1 MYSYESMEQRRLDP
15 PTCAPDLIWE
25 AKLSPYYFPTLLV
38 ADEIGL
44 FQRLHEHPSTTGEV
58 AEKYGMSPHAAEA
71 LLGVLAS
78 KGHLVQD
85 LGRFHLTES
94 SRQFLLP
101 ESTYYCGAALELRR
115 QRPIDHTIIKEIL
128 FRKRSAA
135 APVVFDTEMWRVPE
149 VHVERLKASTAS
161 MHALFF
167 PAAMAVALY
176 GNFAGVRSF
185 LDIAGGSGCF
195 CIALAAR
202 YPGMSLTV
210 MDLPPVCLL
219 AQEYARVYGVADR
232 IHTVA
237 ADMFAGDWPDGHD
250 AHFFSNV
257 FHDWDAETC
266 RVLASKSFAG
276 LPSGGRIY
284 LHESLL
290 NETCDG
296 PPLIA
301 LYSMNMA
308 RVTEYGKQY
317 SAGELQEILSGVGFE
332 DIRVLHTYSHFSL
345 VSARKP

>member
-1 MYSYESMEQRRLDP
+1 MKGKTPATHRQLSA
-15 PTCAPDLIWE
+15 PTCAPDSIWE
-25 AKLSPYYFPTLLV
+25 ATLAPYYFPTLLV

-44 FQRLHEHPSTTGEV
+44 FAHLQKSPTTIGEV
-58 AEKYGMSPHAAEA
+58 AQHYGMSPHAAEA

-78 KGHLVQD
+78 KGHLIQH

-101 ESTYYCGAALELRR
+101 DGIYYCGAALELRR

-128 FRKRSAA
+128 FRKRATA
-135 APVVFDTEMWRVPE
+135 APVLFDTEMWRASE
-149 VHVERLKASTAS
+149 AHVERHKASTAS

-176 GNFAGVRSF
+176 GDLEGVHSL

-195 CIALAAR
+195 SIALAMTHPALK
-202 YPGMSLTV
+202 LTV
-210 MDLPPVCLL
+210 MDLPAVCVL
-219 AQEYARVYGVADR
+219 AKEYARNYGVADR
-232 IHTVA
+232 IETA
-237 ADMFAGDWPDGHD
+237 SADMFSSEWPTGHD

-257 FHDWDAETC
+257 FHDWEIEAC
-266 RVLASKSFAG
+266 RSLATKSFTA
-276 LPSGGRIY
+276 LPPGGRIY

-290 NETCDG
+290 NDTHDG

-308 RVTEYGKQY
+308 RVTENGKQY
-317 SAGELQEILSGVGFE
+317 SASDLRSILLETGFT
-332 DIRVLHTYSHFSL
+332 DVHVIHTYSIFSL
-345 VSARKP
+345 LSARKP